1 MRQQYALPVA
11 SLVSILATLTLIST
25 PMPARC
31 QTATNTT
38 AAPATAPLPPMPI
51 APPAFNRWVVKA
63 RYDEAAQLA
72 RTASRGS
79 EADVMEAVRAFQAV
93 RDMYRGSR
101 YGVMAAWDICQLI
114 KSLKPPP
121 KPSSA
126 LESFVA
132 TYPQS
137 DYAADALWAL
147 ISHLNKA
154 RDDRAASAKY
164 EEFVRRFPKS
174 PYIDD
179 IFYSRASQAR
189 KDYDFATVIESYQRI
204 IQLCPDS
211 DYCDNGYYSIGS
223 TYSSYLDNYEQALA
237 SYQQLIQK
245 FPYSD
250 YVDDCLY
257 SGLTCLMYMDD
268 IEGAISLYNQIVT
281 KYPASYAA
289 ARGPG
294 RLERYIGDRKSLLAP
309 NPNETL
315 AVPLYQQVTDLLKRA
330 DGAAYMHRYP
340 EAVRLYQQVLNQFP
354 TCDYA
359 DDAIMKMAGCFD
371 AMRKYRERARTAATP
386 EEIADVERDWA
397 YALGSGVGGVGRAR
411 DAVSAYLLLA
421 NEFVGSDLR
430 DDALSKAAAAYEAIE
445 YDVAALL
452 CYLEL
457 IRRFPRSRYATT
469 AVTKVNTLRKNLKS
483 PADKMRVCAAVAEAY
498 PEHPYSDDYL
508 FEIGLLYM
516 DAGDTLNARRSM
528 ENYLAKYSQRALAA
542 DALFL
547 LGRCYQI
554 VDKPQ
559 AAGDPYRRIMA
570 LYPNSGLADDAFIE
584 LQRFSTHGAEE
595 AANATRREIGIGVE
609 EKLERS
615 IRGHDVILR
624 PHIAVIVPFRDSAT
638 ARAYNLPDVFE
649 SAYVQL
655 AQFTG
660 VDPGN
665 GKRIPIVLDSEY
677 KSWKAG
683 PPIQISTRY
692 AGEPPAYA
700 TCFEPLAQL
709 FLLDPSIA
717 SVTNAVSGFSS
728 ALARIAALQLDHY
741 LFQAIGEME
750 LGPAASTAHLAAL
763 ETAKGKAI
771 DAVAKHLTT
780 AAGKAKA
787 IPRDAIFGVLLQS
800 IERARQGPGEIID
813 WAPLAPLLQE
823 AHNVPPEL
831 RALKA
836 PEEKAALLLAC
847 LEKSLGRE

>member
-1 MRQQYALPVA
+1 
-11 SLVSILATLTLIST
+11 
-25 PMPARC
+25 
-31 QTATNTT
+31 
-38 AAPATAPLPPMPI
+38 
-51 APPAFNRWVVKA
+51 VVKA
-63 RYDEAAQLA
+63 RYDEAAQLV
-72 RTASRGS
+72 RTASRGT
-79 EADVMEAVRAFQAV
+79 EADIMEAVRAFQAV
-93 RDMYRGSR
+93 RDMYGGSR
-101 YGVMAAWDICQLI
+101 YGVMAAWEICQLI
-114 KSLKPPP
+114 KNLKQPP
-121 KPSSA
+121 KHVSA

-164 EEFVRRFPKS
+164 EEFVRRFPNS

-189 KDYDFATVIESYQRI
+189 RDYDFGTVIQSYQRVI
-204 IQLCPDS
+204 ELCPDS
-211 DYCDNGYYSIGS
+211 DYCDNGYYSLGS
-223 TYSSYLDNYEQALA
+223 TYYSYLDDYGQAIE
-237 SYQQLIQK
+237 SYKQLVQK

-257 SGLTCLMYMDD
+257 SGLSCLIYMDD
-268 IEGAISLYNQIVT
+268 IDGAVDLYNQIVT

-289 ARGPG
+289 ARGAG
-294 RLERYIGDRKSLLAP
+294 RLERYIGDRPGLLAP
-309 NPNETL
+309 NPNQTM
-315 AVPLYQQVTDLLKRA
+315 AVPLYQQVTHLLKRA

-340 EAVRLYQQVLNQFP
+340 EAVRLYQQLLNEFP

-359 DDAIMKMAGCFD
+359 DDAILKMAGCFD
-371 AMRKYRERARTAATP
+371 AMEKYRERARTAATP

-397 YALGSGVGGVGRAR
+397 YALGGGHAGAGRAR

-430 DDALSKAAAAYEAIE
+430 DDAMYKAAQSYEAIE

-457 IRRFPRSRYATT
+457 IERFPRSRYATT
-469 AVTKVNTLRKNLKS
+469 AITKVHALRKSLKS

-508 FEIGLLYM
+508 FEIGLLHL

-528 ENYLAKYSQRALAA
+528 ENYLARYSQRALAA

-554 VDKPQ
+554 ADKPQ
-559 AAGDPYRRIMA
+559 GAADPYRRIMA

-584 LQRFSTHGAEE
+584 LQRFSAHGAEGT
-595 AANATRREIGIGVE
+595 ANAERREIGVGVE
-609 EKLERS
+609 QKLERS

-624 PHIAVIVPFRDSAT
+624 PHIAVIGTFRDSVT
-638 ARAYNLPDVFE
+638 ARAYNVPDIFE
-649 SAYVQL
+649 TACREL

-660 VDPGN
+660 ADPGN

-683 PPIQISTRY
+683 PPLQISTRY
-692 AGEPPAYA
+692 CGEPPAYA

-709 FLLDPSIA
+709 FMRDSSIA
-717 SVTNAVSGFSS
+717 PVTNAVSGFSG
-728 ALARIAALQLDHY
+728 ALARFAALQLDHH
-741 LFQAIGEME
+741 LFQSIGEID
-750 LGPAASTAHLAAL
+750 LGPAASTAHVTAL

-771 DAVAKHLTT
+771 EAVSKQL
-780 AAGKAKA
+780 AAAAKA
-787 IPRDAIFGVLLQS
+787 RTIPVDAIFGLLLQS
-800 IERARQGPGEIID
+800 VERARQGPGEIID
-813 WAPLAPLLQE
+813 WAPLAPLLEE
-823 AHNVPPEL
+823 ARNVPPEL
-831 RALKA
+831 RELKA

-847 LEKSLGRE
+847 LERSLGRECAQSFVGLGVKTTPEAQEKIAKGFAGELEPVAEAPRRPAPKTPAKKQPEDKPAATGK